1 MFDALK
7 EMQEKMKPVTALT
20 EANQK
25 AVEKI
30 FALQSEYFTEC
41 VNASL
46 AQVKA
51 LAEVKDPKE
60 AFQLQ
65 MDYLK
70 TQESKW
76 TEVAEK
82 ELATLNEVR
91 EQASTLFEESLL
103 SFGTDLPK
111 FEMPSMDMSNFD
123 MSKFMP
129 TLDTATEEKPKKPA
143 ASRTTARKSSSA
155 SSATATPAS

>member
-76 TEVAEK
+76 SEVAEK

-91 EQASTLFEESLL
+91 EQASALFEESLL

-111 FEMPSMDMSNFD
+111 FEMPSMDMASFD

-155 SSATATPAS
+155 SSAAATPAS